1 MKIFISH
8 IQEEFQ
14 VALVLKKWIDSAFAD
29 HCEVLV
35 STDPE
40 NIPAVAQYLE
50 KNEQALSDIKALII
64 LCSPNSLQRPWIS
77 FEVGCAWM
85 QKIFIIPVCYSGLSL
100 AELPQPLATFSG
112 FDLNQKDF
120 PQKLF
125 FTLAQELGI
134 SQLPPIE
141 YRQMLEELEEVQET
155 VPLEESTLASGHGQA
170 ATAEQ
175 GLEPIHVQILTV
187 LANSYGYTS
196 AVLAEHF
203 KMEEKKIIPLLK
215 RLIEWNYIYAS
226 PAGMGHV
233 RYNLT
238 SKGKDYLKENGLA

>member
-14 VALVLKKWIDSAFAD
+14 VALVLKKWIESAFAD
-29 HCEVLV
+29 RCEVVV

-40 NIPAVAQYLE
+40 HIPAVAQYVE
-50 KNEQALSDIKALII
+50 KNEQALSEIKALII

-85 QKIFIIPVCYSGLSL
+85 RKIFIIPVCYSGLSL

-141 YRQMLEELEEVQET
+141 YQQMLEELEEVQET
-155 VPLEESTLASGHGQA
+155 VPQEESTLASGHGQA
-170 ATAEQ
+170 ATAAQ
-175 GLEPIHVQILTV
+175 APEPIHVQILSV

-203 KMEEKKIIPLLK
+203 KIPKSQVVIIK
-215 RLIEWNYIYAS
+215 
-226 PAGMGHV
+226 GT
-233 RYNLT
+233 T
-238 SKGKDYLKENGLA
+238 SKHKIVGINNF

>member
-40 NIPAVAQYLE
+40 NIPVVAQYLE
-50 KNEQALSDIKALII
+50 KDEQALSEVKALLI

-77 FEVGCAWM
+77 FDAGCAWM
-85 QKIFIIPVCYSGLSL
+85 RKIFIIPVCYSGLSL
-100 AELPQPLATFSG
+100 AELPQPLAIFSG

-125 FTLAQELGI
+125 STLAQELGI
-134 SQLPPIE
+134 SQLPPIQ
-141 YRQMLEELEEVQET
+141 YRQMREELQAVQET
-155 VPLEESTLASGHGQA
+155 VPPEMPTLARGPEQA
-170 ATAEQ
+170 ATAEPA
-175 GLEPIHVQILTV
+175 LEPIHMEIILV

-203 KMEEKKIIPLLK
+203 KMEEKKIMPLLK
-215 RLIEWNYIYAS
+215 GLIDWNYIYAS

>member
-1 MKIFISH
+1 M
-8 IQEEFQ
+8 
-14 VALVLKKWIDSAFAD
+14 
-29 HCEVLV
+29 
-35 STDPE
+35 
-40 NIPAVAQYLE
+40 
-50 KNEQALSDIKALII
+50 
-64 LCSPNSLQRPWIS
+64 R
-77 FEVGCAWM
+77 
-85 QKIFIIPVCYSGLSL
+85 KIFIIPVCYSGLSL

-155 VPLEESTLASGHGQA
+155 VPQEESTLASGPGQA

-175 GLEPIHVQILTV
+175 ALEPIHVQILSV

-203 KMEEKKIIPLLK
+203 KMEEKKIMPLLV
-215 RLIEWNYIYAS
+215 RLIEWNYVYAS

-233 RYNLT
+233 KYNLT
-238 SKGKDYLKENGLA
+238 SQGKDYLKENGLE

>member
-14 VALVLKKWIDSAFAD
+14 VALVLKKWIESAFSD
-29 HCEVLV
+29 RCEVLV

-40 NIPAVAQYLE
+40 HIPAVAQYLE
-50 KNEQALSDIKALII
+50 QNEGALSDIKALII

-85 QKIFIIPVCYSGLSL
+85 GKIFIIPVCYSGLSL
-100 AELPQPLATFSG
+100 AELPPPLAIFSG

-120 PQKLF
+120 PQKF
-125 FTLAQELGI
+125 FSTLAQELGI
-134 SQLPPIE
+134 PQLPPIQ
-141 YRQMLEELEEVQET
+141 YRQMLEELKEIQET
-155 VPLEESTLASGHGQA
+155 VPLEKSTLPSEPGQG
-170 ATAEQ
+170 ATGE
-175 GLEPIHVQILTV
+175 GLEPIHQQILAV

-196 AVLAEHF
+196 KVLAEHF
-203 KMEEKKIIPLLK
+203 KMEEKKIMPFLK
-215 RLIEWNYIYAS
+215 VLIDWNYIYAS

-238 SKGKDYLKENGLA
+238 SKGKEYLKENGLT